1 MMGTAAKRTV
11 QCHAGFFPMVQCKM
25 CFRAVE
31 ENPQSLLAK
40 FNRLVER
47 REGLVIAVERFEPCT
62 PESPGPGALWVQLN
76 RLVERRESF
85 FVAAEGTER
94 HTAEIRDPQV
104 LWVQLKRLVE
114 RRESF
119 LIVAEVAEYLTA
131 MTPHMT
137 V

>member
-94 HTAEIRDPQV
+94 HTAAKPTKTIFR
-104 LWVQLKRLVE
+104 VQLKRLVA
-114 RRESF
+114 RREGF
-119 LIVAEVAEYLTA
+119 LPAAEDVECPAPTA
-131 MTPHMT
+131 PRSPF
-137 V
+137 